1 MEFTVSA
8 VTSVAI
14 ANECP
19 ICYECISQE
28 KNTSTTDCGHCFHT
42 TCLLKNCSIN
52 GFNCPMCRNNMTS
65 KKSMDSANATL
76 ENEDEINT
84 EADFIRTMERA
95 FVVASMT
102 EVLINRER
110 AIDRLSMRE
119 NPVRP
124 FPNVIRALNIN
135 NEQNSMLPTS
145 NDIIRG
151 LPNVIQALNINN
163 EQAEIDDYVENMIE
177 QQNFG
182 MEER

>member
-14 ANECP
+14 ANANTNECP

-28 KNTSTTDCGHCFHT
+28 KNTTTTDCGHCFHT

-52 GFNCPMCRNNMTS
+52 GFDCPICRNNMTS
-65 KKSMDSANATL
+65 KKSTANATL
-76 ENEDEINT
+76 EEEEDDLDT

-95 FVVASMT
+95 FAVANMA
-102 EVLINRER
+102 EVLFNRER
-110 AIDRLSMRE
+110 AIDRLFMRE
-119 NPVRP
+119 NPIRP
-124 FPNVIRALNIN
+124 FPDVVRVL
-135 NEQNSMLPTS
+135 
-145 NDIIRG
+145 
-151 LPNVIQALNINN
+151 N

>member
-14 ANECP
+14 ANANTNECP

-52 GFNCPMCRNNMTS
+52 GFDCPMCRNNMTS
-65 KKSMDSANATL
+65 KKSTVPAPANATQ
-76 ENEDEINT
+76 EEDELDT
-84 EADFIRTMERA
+84 EADFIRAMERA
-95 FVVASMT
+95 FVVAQMT
-102 EVLINRER
+102 ELLFNRESSF
-110 AIDRLSMRE
+110 DRLSMRE

-124 FPNVIRALNIN
+124 FPNVIRELNI
-135 NEQNSMLPTS
+135 S
-145 NDIIRG
+145 
-151 LPNVIQALNINN
+151 N
-163 EQAEIDDYVENMIE
+163 EQAEIDNYVENMIE
-177 QQNFG
+177 QQIFG

>member
-14 ANECP
+14 ANANTNECP

-42 TCLLKNCSIN
+42 TCLLKSCSIN

-65 KKSMDSANATL
+65 KKSTTPANANANANANATL
-76 ENEDEINT
+76 EEVDDDEIDT
-84 EADFIRTMERA
+84 ESDFIRAMERA
-95 FVVASMT
+95 FILARIT
-102 EVLINRER
+102 EMLSAIDRER
-110 AIDRLSMRE
+110 AFDRLSMRE

-124 FPNVIRALNIN
+124 FPNVVRSLNI
-135 NEQNSMLPTS
+135 
-145 NDIIRG
+145 D
-151 LPNVIQALNINN
+151 N
-163 EQAEIDDYVENMIE
+163 EQAEIDDYVDNMIE

-182 MEER
+182 MEGR

>member
-52 GFNCPMCRNNMTS
+52 GFDCPMCRNNMTS
-65 KKSMDSANATL
+65 KKSIDSANASATQ
-76 ENEDEINT
+76 EEEDEIDT
-84 EADFIRTMERA
+84 EADFIRAMERA
-95 FVVASMT
+95 SVVASIA
-102 EVLINRER
+102 ELLFNRER
-110 AIDRLSMRE
+110 SFDRLYMRE
-119 NPVRP
+119 NPILP
-124 FPNVIRALNIN
+124 FPNVIRALNI
-135 NEQNSMLPTS
+135 S
-145 NDIIRG
+145 D
-151 LPNVIQALNINN
+151 
-163 EQAEIDDYVENMIE
+163 EQAEIDNYVENMIE